1 MLEMSSLEKLHTGR
15 GSMQGHGRFSD
26 GFSDCGGSFM
36 DDTDREV
43 SNLTD
48 RAFRSLC
55 IGEEAIYNDTE
66 FSSPTERHKAFGEEQ
81 QQKTESSY
89 GVGEVGAQSE
99 TASTFQHSYVDV
111 THQEQVFKAGSLS
124 YTNNGS
130 KEVTWQQG
138 RSASRV
144 SSLIKAFSSGECYQD
159 RGAYDVI
166 MAKDNFRDPGH
177 ESWDKSALLNIHRD
191 LSEFSSGYH
200 QNFMSG
206 PFQTYRNHFY
216 TSDVA
221 AAVAQM
227 DTAVMM
233 KSSQSK
239 FKALNSTNSFF
250 HSEFSPFQLWE
261 DYNRFPFESTK
272 TPGFMSANEIPRWY
286 DSPMY
291 KELKDTHTIP
301 NYSLCESRRFSQDVI
316 QSQRSRSTVMQKA
329 YAVEKRC
336 ESETASN
343 CPPWKKSNNFVKNKL
358 PSNRPS
364 TVSPTNEKTCRPD
377 SSLFGNTK
385 VTQEFQ
391 HKVEKVVDSAQPSNV
406 TPFNI
411 TQLLTPVI
419 HNRQETETSEIQQ
432 TPHTPSLSDCS
443 PQGEADPKSLS
454 DAKLLRDSYKTKA
467 SSLLFNLKDN
477 RKRVKSTYSP
487 TKFKGLEVTD
497 RNKQPSKLEGRES
510 RFSDLLSPETAQE
523 SFIEIDPWTSKN
535 QIQEHSIAPFTP
547 KNHVGDNLTLTSPQ
561 IPNGARNY
569 NFHHGSSQ
577 GHFLSPDLL
586 TNTESTQREL
596 SSHNLST
603 QDKSSVTS
611 EGQLKDLSS
620 TVSPTRPE
628 IAKTHLPAHQTSEQR
643 FGSSQNDPKQRQDYV
658 RETHLEYNQNEA
670 VKERSLWDQTG
681 SVNSTDRETLTIN
694 GRCEAEP
701 FKGETAS
708 QIQTDKQK
716 AIAKQYSPSTNNSF
730 SIRKETYMQKVNE
743 DIKLGRL
750 AKEEDPTF
758 RKTYSDTPVVHD
770 NQLNT
775 FSKDNYQNKASSPPK
790 EGQAYRGLQKY
801 TVKNDLVEMLHSERD
816 SRASSKRKPTQKTS
830 EQRALYAPSDEN
842 KDPNVSYQQYRY
854 EANKQWRMTSGNEDK
869 HIKDNAWTLE
879 KTAEMLE
886 HNGTK
891 DNISSR
897 LSSAQQNMLQ
907 KTMVSQKELHANSAS
922 QDKVSVNKI
931 SDQNTSVPSRKEDR
945 FCIND
950 ILAIRDNEHANSIKE
965 KNVSVG
971 DLARSENPQNL
982 IKNDTAEQKPNITGA
997 IKEQEAQGYKV
1008 PDYSPAAGYLKKDLN
1023 NVNEGLA
1030 NINMDRKDKLM
1041 CKNNDRVATGAL
1053 AYKERG
1059 QSKQEI
1065 LTSKLTAQAQK
1076 EILAIKEKG
1085 FGKRGIFARN
1095 TTKQSMSISSE
1106 TVHDGQEGHT
1116 AKKEKE
1122 ITADRLKHLF
1132 RDITYSSVTQ
1142 HKEVIK
1148 THNDHPAYG
1157 SPPSREQQSME
1168 SQEAIPTVA
1177 SDKKSLATER
1187 QRDSL
1192 KHDRRPAGDE
1202 ETSKEAFIRNEQVKN
1217 IKTYQPARIT
1227 EDTQIGRIGLIDIN
1241 PKEQLAATSPFE
1253 AKLNRHLTPSVKTE
1267 NYTSHNP
1274 PALHSENQ
1282 TMQTEKRNRQAQYKY
1297 SEQVVTEPKDI
1308 FTIKKDDK
1316 SPAKSIEDQKVNS
1329 GLNQTSQKST
1339 DEQQD
1344 ILGLDRYVPKVEKS
1358 TVHHNS
1364 GLTAAVEQSKN
1375 EPIKNSC
1382 GIKVSQMTSS
1392 SNDMMVQNGNP
1403 PAKLLT
1409 ESAKSQLT
1417 VKPQTNTMNPDEEQ
1431 FKNRNY
1437 MHSSGLNPGMKA
1449 TSSVETTENNTVTT
1463 NDLVLP
1469 KTKDLETLESLVKDA
1484 EAAISKNNTTSINDV
1499 KQNKISPVKAVE
1511 TAPADKLLVSQSESE
1526 TNKKSLK
1533 QMPSDD
1539 ANESLHKKENAK
1551 ELRESASD
1559 TYKEDLL
1566 RPIGTAYKDENPESV
1581 KESQKVTPENTISN
1595 LHKVAKDSTEV
1606 NTSIQHT
1613 VSTGEE
1619 TTQKDNT
1626 DLVSMQNVD
1635 FTENDS
1641 HTEEEPAEEPMIF
1654 NIFVS
1659 SKTENPSNDEPMI
1672 FTICVSSTIYS
1683 DEQQNPVQEE
1693 DKSSAKTEICVIKV
1707 DSIEKDQDGNKS
1719 IDHRKTELSSN
1730 INAEKETMVR
1740 NSEQPAQTSMEN
1752 QDKPNEGMD
1761 KHCKPTEIENIS
1773 TSNENLMAKYELPDR
1788 NHSHLNRSLESK
1800 EKSSDDINTQIHA
1813 EELRKTSDQ
1822 QASLRETQL
1831 LKKNDI
1837 EIKQQAN
1844 SPVKE
1849 QHCDIPSIT
1858 VLSKMSEK
1866 QQITENDKLK
1876 LATCSRN
1883 DTLIPKDAKNGEKQ
1897 DHDTENIEAMKQSRR
1912 TGDSQLKDKKVE
1924 EQVRNTEKVQRLR
1937 KTENIT
1943 DDVSTR
1949 KSPLK
1954 IEDVSLTAKEPAATS
1969 DSTKT
1974 ATTAEVL
1981 KTSIS
1986 NATVAKHTFN
1996 TKLTETTGT
2005 GQALSHA
2012 TKKPQKVDNGDKRSD
2027 TFLVQNTITKD
2038 QKIEYAKQDDCTGT
2052 VQRHSVSAKT
2062 KQSETTGT
2070 GQTLSHATKKPQK
2083 VDCEDKRSDA
2093 FLVQN
2098 NTSKDQKTDY
2108 AKQDYCKGTVQ
2119 KYPVSAKTKQSE
2131 TTGTGQTL
2139 SHATKKPQRLDNE
2152 DKSSDTFLVQN
2163 NTSKDQKTDYAK
2175 QDDGTG
2181 TVQRHSVS
2189 ATTKQSET
2197 TGTGQTLSQA
2207 TKKPQKADNEDKRS
2221 DAFLVQNNNSKDQI
2235 AEYAKQDDCTG
2246 TVQRHSVSATT
2257 KQTETTGTGQ
2267 TLSHATKKPQWVDNE
2282 DKRSDTFLFQNNN
2295 SKDQIAEYA
2304 KQDDCTGTVQ
2314 RHSVSATTK
2323 QTETTGTGQTLSYAT
2338 KKPQKVDN
2346 EDKRSDA
2353 FLVQNNTSNDRKTD
2367 YAKQDYSTG
2376 TVQRHS
2382 VSATAK
2388 QSENTGTGQTL
2399 SQATKKPQKVDNED
2413 KRSDEFLIQ
2422 NTITKDQKIDSA
2434 KQDYCVGTVQR
2445 RSVSAKTKQ
2454 SETTSTGQTLS
2465 HATKK
2470 PYKVDNEDK
2479 RSDTFLVQNI
2489 ITKDQNIEYAKQNDC
2504 TGTVQRQSVSAK
2516 DAQVLQNLIKGDLE
2530 EKKTK
2535 PDKNQ
2540 AGFNT
2545 HNEITNRMKM
2555 VSKNGASTHVNNYL
2569 GKGSIIGED
2578 VCAVVKRDQT
2588 SFEVPNIHLKDI
2600 RLPTNKVSSK
2610 QELIEDHKKKESQR
2624 ETREGVVTEN
2634 MGNKDFTKQR
2644 NLQVNSL
2651 IAQNIWMDNM
2661 KETGE
2666 RTPKQKDYLGKE
2678 ITPPKKD
2685 SQRRMSPLLKQEAV
2699 QKQERKN
2706 SDKIQKEDSG
2716 ILRPSGH
2723 LNNDGNL
2730 KVNENRSSFREKKER
2745 NSETIT
2751 DQHQLGKGILEPKG
2765 NVSYASQQDNK
2776 SDVIPSKP
2784 EAAQK
2789 NKKVTRPEIS
2799 ALADYARLRVISV
2812 ENDTKETDI
2821 LPKIDFYYSHDHS
2834 VRGLPQN
2841 AHGNV
2846 SFLDPVGEFKGEAH
2860 SVEREKGKNP
2870 KPLQFLQR
2878 DKETFSPQNRSN
2890 SSFFSAQPKLTDKES
2905 NTKPSFMEETNREV
2919 HHKISQSKNLHAEN
2933 HLALQAEARSGH
2945 FRSRQV
2951 DHEKATE
2958 NVPHSVRQKS
2968 PLPLQAVSATVK
2980 TEQNPINTI
2989 SPARE
2994 ETEELQYYTVNALD
3008 SDVKLKETPK
3018 PPQDTSRSEPP
3029 SSLDKIT
3036 HNKDGAHKSE
3046 EEINEDRSFLQSL
3059 LEYGKV
3065 QMTGPRSNSSSPAM
3079 GKPTMFKV
3087 KDNTI
3092 RTSSV
3097 TKTVKP
3103 CFHRSFSDDFSM
3115 GSPMEHLSG
3124 SEKGDEEHI
3133 QPVNSPV
3140 IHEPATASQWLSKS
3154 RETRPQNILP
3164 SAEFAAKQLKSH
3176 QRSQNLE
3183 DEDTRCVMSE
3193 DVVNVRAPYSPK
3205 IFREIHRNTYQ
3216 RPASACYERPESS
3229 CYERPESACSDIRPL
3244 GKPPSVPPKTE
3255 KGLRRAQRLTTRRMK
3270 KAENKTTPEN
3280 QEQLAPE
3287 PIRNVSTVPSSS
3299 SLSKH
3304 LPVQATPHLSHYSA
3318 ESNFTTPMHGMV
3330 AQPFTMTQR
3339 KLLQDPNSGQ
3349 FFMVDV
3355 PLAVKTKTFYDPETG
3370 KYVQLNIR
3378 PRSQSAHSHPTPV
3391 EVLNGPYMLYP
3402 GFLPVPASSLPSIRP
3417 SSQLSAPTT
3426 VTGDQFDPGTDVWK
3440 QTQQKYSI
3448 NSRGQPE
3455 SAYRSYEHIR
3465 DPSLNAQNNFGGS
3478 ERRTDIITMSELEDF
3493 AMESA

>member
-15 GSMQGHGRFSD
+15 GSMQGHGKFSD

-89 GVGEVGAQSE
+89 GVEQHGEVGAQSE
-99 TASTFQHSYVDV
+99 TALTFQHSYVDV

-144 SSLIKAFSSGECYQD
+144 SSLIKAFSSGECCLD

-166 MAKDNFRDPGH
+166 MAKDNYRDPGH
-177 ESWDKSALLNIHRD
+177 ESWDKSALLSIHRD

-206 PFQTYRNHFY
+206 PFQTYRNHLY

-272 TPGFMSANEIPRWY
+272 TPGFMPANEFPRWY

-301 NYSLCESRRFSQDVI
+301 NYSPCESRRFSQDIV

-343 CPPWKKSNNFVKNKL
+343 CPPWKKSYNFVKNKL

-432 TPHTPSLSDCS
+432 TALTPSLSDYS

-487 TKFKGLEVTD
+487 TRFKGLEVTD

-547 KNHVGDNLTLTSPQ
+547 KNHVGAVVQSDNLTLTSPQ
-561 IPNGARNY
+561 IQNGARNY

-577 GHFLSPDLL
+577 GHFLSLDLL

-620 TVSPTRPE
+620 TVSPSRPE
-628 IAKTHLPAHQTSEQR
+628 IAKTHLPAHQTPEQR
-643 FGSSQNDPKQRQDYV
+643 FRSSQNDPKQRQDYV
-658 RETHLEYNQNEA
+658 RKTLLEYNQNEA
-670 VKERSLWDQTG
+670 VNEKSLWDQTG

-701 FKGETAS
+701 FGGEIAS
-708 QIQTDKQK
+708 QIQMDKQK
-716 AIAKQYSPSTNNSF
+716 AIAKQYSPSTNNSC
-730 SIRKETYMQKVNE
+730 SVRKETYMQKVNE

-750 AKEEDPTF
+750 VKEEDPTS
-758 RKTYSDTPVVHD
+758 RKTYSDTLVHD

-775 FSKDNYQNKASSPPK
+775 FSKDNYQNKASPPK

-801 TVKNDLVEMLHSERD
+801 TVQNDLTEMLHPEKD
-816 SRASSKRKPTQKTS
+816 SHASSKRKTTQKTS

-842 KDPNVSYQQYRY
+842 KDPNVSHQQYIY
-854 EANKQWRMTSGNEDK
+854 EANKQWRIASVNEDK

-886 HNGTK
+886 HNGVKGKTS
-891 DNISSR
+891 NR

-907 KTMVSQKELHANSAS
+907 TTKVSQKELHANFAL
-922 QDKVSVNKI
+922 QDKVNKI
-931 SDQNTSVPSRKEDR
+931 SDQNMARKEHQ
-945 FCIND
+945 FGIND
-950 ILAIRDNEHANSIKE
+950 ILAIRDNEHAKSIKE

-971 DLARSENPQNL
+971 DLARTENPHNL
-982 IKNDTAEQKPNITGA
+982 IKNDTAEQKPNITEA
-997 IKEQEAQGYKV
+997 IKGQEAQGYNV

-1030 NINMDRKDKLM
+1030 NMNMDRKDKLM
-1041 CKNNDRVATGAL
+1041 CKNNATGAL
-1053 AYKERG
+1053 TYKERG

-1106 TVHDGQEGHT
+1106 TAHDGQEGHT

-1187 QRDSL
+1187 LKDSL

-1202 ETSKEAFIRNEQVKN
+1202 ETSKETFTRNEQVKN
-1217 IKTYQPARIT
+1217 IKTYQTDRIT
-1227 EDTQIGRIGLIDIN
+1227 EETQIGTVGLKDIN
-1241 PKEQLAATSPFE
+1241 PKQQLAATSPFE
-1253 AKLNRHLTPSVKTE
+1253 AKLNTHLTPSVKTE

-1282 TMQTEKRNRQAQYKY
+1282 TVQTEKSNLQAQYKY
-1297 SEQVVTEPKDI
+1297 SEQVVTAPKDI
-1308 FTIKKDDK
+1308 YTIKKNDK
-1316 SPAKSIEDQKVNS
+1316 SPAKSIEDQNANS

-1339 DEQQD
+1339 DEHQD
-1344 ILGLDRYVPKVEKS
+1344 ILGLDRSAPKVEKS

-1364 GLTAAVEQSKN
+1364 GLTAAVDQSKN

-1417 VKPQTNTMNPDEEQ
+1417 AKPQTNTINPDEEQ
-1431 FKNRNY
+1431 FKNGNY

-1463 NDLVLP
+1463 NDRISP

-1484 EAAISKNNTTSINDV
+1484 EAAISKNNTTSKNDV
-1499 KQNKISPVKAVE
+1499 KQNKTSPVKAVE
-1511 TAPADKLLVSQSESE
+1511 TTPEDKMLVSQSESE
-1526 TNKKSLK
+1526 TNKESLK

-1539 ANESLHKKENAK
+1539 ANESLHEKENAK
-1551 ELRESASD
+1551 ELRESASH

-1566 RPIGTAYKDENPESV
+1566 RSIEIACKEENPKSV

-1595 LHKVAKDSTEV
+1595 LHKVAKDSTEL

-1613 VSTGEE
+1613 VTTGEE
-1619 TTQKDNT
+1619 TTQKNNT
-1626 DLVSMQNVD
+1626 DPVSMQNVD
-1635 FTENDS
+1635 FTKNES

-1672 FTICVSSTIYS
+1672 FTICVSSTIHS

-1707 DSIEKDQDGNKS
+1707 DSVEKDQDGNKS
-1719 IDHRKTELSSN
+1719 IDHRDTEVSLN
-1730 INAEKETMVR
+1730 INTKKESMVR
-1740 NSEQPAQTSMEN
+1740 NCEQPAQTSMEN
-1752 QDKPNEGMD
+1752 QDKPNESMD
-1761 KHCKPTEIENIS
+1761 KHSKPTEKGNIS
-1773 TSNENLMAKYELPDR
+1773 TSNENLMAKLELPDR
-1788 NHSHLNRSLESK
+1788 NHSHLNRSLASK

-1844 SPVKE
+1844 SSVKE
-1849 QHCDIPSIT
+1849 QDCDIPSIT

-1883 DTLIPKDAKNGEKQ
+1883 DTLIPKNGEQQ
-1897 DHDTENIEAMKQSRR
+1897 DHDTENIQAMKQSRR

-1943 DDVSTR
+1943 GDVSTR

-1954 IEDVSLTAKEPAATS
+1954 IEDVSLTAKEPAAC
-1969 DSTKT
+1969 STKT
-1974 ATTAEVL
+1974 AMTAEVL

-1986 NATVAKHTFN
+1986 NATVAKHTLN

-2005 GQALSHA
+2005 GQTLSHA
-2012 TKKPQKVDNGDKRSD
+2012 TKKPQKVDNKDKSSD
-2027 TFLVQNTITKD
+2027 AFLVQNTITKD
-2038 QKIEYAKQDDCTGT
+2038 QKTYYAKQDYSTGTVQRHSVSATTKQSENTGNGQTLSHTTKKTQKVDSEDKSSDAFLVQNTIRKDQKIDYAKQDYFTGTMQKHPVLAKTKLSETTSTGQTLSYATKKPQRLDHEDKSSDTFLVQNNTSKDQKTEYDKQDDCTGT

-2062 KQSETTGT
+2062 KQ
-2070 GQTLSHATKKPQK
+2070 
-2083 VDCEDKRSDA
+2083 
-2093 FLVQN
+2093 
-2098 NTSKDQKTDY
+2098 
-2108 AKQDYCKGTVQ
+2108 
-2119 KYPVSAKTKQSE
+2119 
-2131 TTGTGQTL
+2131 
-2139 SHATKKPQRLDNE
+2139 
-2152 DKSSDTFLVQN
+2152 
-2163 NTSKDQKTDYAK
+2163 
-2175 QDDGTG
+2175 
-2181 TVQRHSVS
+2181 
-2189 ATTKQSET
+2189 
-2197 TGTGQTLSQA
+2197 
-2207 TKKPQKADNEDKRS
+2207 
-2221 DAFLVQNNNSKDQI
+2221 
-2235 AEYAKQDDCTG
+2235 
-2246 TVQRHSVSATT
+2246 
-2257 KQTETTGTGQ
+2257 TETT
-2267 TLSHATKKPQWVDNE
+2267 S
-2282 DKRSDTFLFQNNN
+2282 
-2295 SKDQIAEYA
+2295 
-2304 KQDDCTGTVQ
+2304 
-2314 RHSVSATTK
+2314 
-2323 QTETTGTGQTLSYAT
+2323 TGQTLSYAT

-2353 FLVQNNTSNDRKTD
+2353 FLVQNTITKDQKTE
-2367 YAKQDYSTG
+2367 YANQDYCTG

-2382 VSATAK
+2382 VSAT
-2388 QSENTGTGQTL
+2388 
-2399 SQATKKPQKVDNED
+2399 TKH
-2413 KRSDEFLIQ
+2413 
-2422 NTITKDQKIDSA
+2422 T
-2434 KQDYCVGTVQR
+2434 
-2445 RSVSAKTKQ
+2445 
-2454 SETTSTGQTLS
+2454 ETTGTGQTLS

-2470 PYKVDNEDK
+2470 PQKMESEDKSLDTFLVQNNNSKDQKIDYAKQDYCTGTVQRHSVSAKTKQTETTSTMQALSHATKKPQKVDNEDK

-2489 ITKDQNIEYAKQNDC
+2489 ITKDQNFEYAKQDDC
-2504 TGTVQRQSVSAK
+2504 TGTVQRHSVSAK
-2516 DAQVLQNLIKGDLE
+2516 DAQVLQNIGKGDFE
-2530 EKKTK
+2530 EKKAN
-2535 PDKNQ
+2535 PDKSQ

-2600 RLPTNKVSSK
+2600 RVPTNEVSPK
-2610 QELIEDHKKKESQR
+2610 QELIEDHRKRESQR
-2624 ETREGVVTEN
+2624 EMRRGVVTEN

-2644 NLQVNSL
+2644 NVQVKSP

-2666 RTPKQKDYLGKE
+2666 KTPKQKDYLGKE

-2685 SQRRMSPLLKQEAV
+2685 SLKRTSPPLKQEAV
-2699 QKQERKN
+2699 QKQERKA

-2723 LNNDGNL
+2723 LNNDGDL
-2730 KVNENRSSFREKKER
+2730 KVNENRSSFGEKKER

-2751 DQHQLGKGILEPKG
+2751 DQHQSGRGLLEPKG
-2765 NVSYASQQDNK
+2765 NVSYASQQDKK

-2784 EAAQK
+2784 EAAQR
-2789 NKKVTRPEIS
+2789 NKKVARPEIS

-2821 LPKIDFYYSHDHS
+2821 LPKIDFYYSHDQS

-2841 AHGNV
+2841 SHGNV
-2846 SFLDPVGEFKGEAH
+2846 SFSDTGGEFKVEAH
-2860 SVEREKGKNP
+2860 SVERQKGQNP
-2870 KPLQFLQR
+2870 KLLQFLQKN
-2878 DKETFSPQNRSN
+2878 KETFSPQNPSK
-2890 SSFFSAQPKLTDKES
+2890 SAQPKLTAKES

-2919 HHKISQSKNLHAEN
+2919 HHKISQSKNLHDEN

-2951 DHEKATE
+2951 NHEKASE
-2958 NVPHSVRQKS
+2958 NLSHSERQKS
-2968 PLPLQAVSATVK
+2968 HLPLQAVSATVK

-3029 SSLDKIT
+3029 SSLEKIT
-3036 HNKDGAHKSE
+3036 HNKDGAHKFE
-3046 EEINEDRSFLQSL
+3046 EDINEDSSFLQSL
-3059 LEYGKV
+3059 SEYGKV
-3065 QMTGPRSNSSSPAM
+3065 QTTGPRSNSSSPAM

-3133 QPVNSPV
+3133 QPVNSPI

-3154 RETRPQNILP
+3154 RETRLQSILP

-3176 QRSQNLE
+3176 QRSQNLDEE
-3183 DEDTRCVMSE
+3183 DIRCVMSE

-3299 SLSKH
+3299 SLSTH
-3304 LPVQATPHLSHYSA
+3304 LPVQATPHLSHYSP

-3402 GFLPVPASSLPSIRP
+3402 GFLPVPAPSLPSIRP
-3417 SSQLSAPTT
+3417 SSQLSAPAT
-3426 VTGDQFDPGTDVWK
+3426 VTDDQLDPGTDVWK

-3448 NSRGQPE
+3448 NSRGHPE